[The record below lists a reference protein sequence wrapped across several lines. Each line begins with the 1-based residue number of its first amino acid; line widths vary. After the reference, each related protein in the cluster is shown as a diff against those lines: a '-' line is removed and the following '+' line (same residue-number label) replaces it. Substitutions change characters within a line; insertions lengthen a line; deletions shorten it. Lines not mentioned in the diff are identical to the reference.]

1 MPTPI
6 ILEATTPNSSS
17 DDVTAAMNDRSRTA
31 VEKITNIHA
40 EGTVIPIALSYEKCI
55 STTWGVLCQ
64 DVVHHYLTTVN
75 PTLILQI
82 LTKMSPKNERVTH
95 YVLRYGDGN
104 ASLIRVIWSSAEEV
118 MPAYIEANAVL
129 KPRRLWEKLQ
139 NNAAMPHLPVQP
151 MMQHSADVDL
161 CISLVASAQNNNH
174 DEYHILSVL
183 YLKEHAHFPGCVD
196 TFSVV
201 EPDERNTILPVTAH
215 VMPEASIG
223 QKKRKAAPSQTAEIA
238 PAEKDKPKMSTD
250 DDDEDDAKKLLAKEE
265 CKGGTVA
272 TAGSMK
278 KKKKNESHAPES
290 AVVGSS
296 DPNESSGDVICLHEE
311 ETTKGK
317 KLEDLSSDKFSM
329 SAKKSSAAM
338 AMERSGDDCS
348 ESSVEFADADII
360 GNDLMTHAVPH
371 HFEMK
376 ASRRDIQKGLHPTT
390 KLNARNCICAR
401 SQCWKVVSQYAAM
414 GNAKMTKYLDIPNYP
429 PQANTE
435 TKKYKVKFLDC
446 LARYFPH
453 LKNKPKAENTFHY
466 LSITHFPP
474 THRDIIWNPP
484 TSFVKRWRIS
494 LSVGRASGLKEQ
506 HKCRF
511 GGERFH
517 FATPMLDH
525 KSIVIELGE
534 TIRADLLQKRG
545 PVLNSSQSL
554 FLEKFRAS
562 HGYTPITK
570 NDCGIDM
577 QVLTAN
583 EALKTRSSARLKG
596 KQITCQCKQNHPNC
610 VHSECANNN
619 EFGRECNKSNCSFGE
634 TDCGNRF
641 TTPKQVKAQS
651 RALLVVEEFKSDQYG
666 DPRVGRGAK
675 AIVPFSEHEIIGE
688 YVDEVKKRE
697 GDMSNYCVDIGEGYV
712 IDSEKKGNTMR
723 FIQHSCDPNCELIV
737 RVHQDMRKRVWIRA
751 NKAISAGEWITFK
764 YHPNPSVLQQSFF
777 NNKGCVCGSK
787 NCIKP
792 RKISIQDGAVT
803 YMGNN
808 TKS

>member
-1 MPTPI
+1 MG
-6 ILEATTPNSSS
+6 
-17 DDVTAAMNDRSRTA
+17 RS
-31 VEKITNIHA
+31 
-40 EGTVIPIALSYEKCI
+40 
-55 STTWGVLCQ
+55 VL
-64 DVVHHYLTTVN
+64 VHHYLTTVN

-265 CKGGTVA
+265 CKGGTVV
-272 TAGSMK
+272 TAGSMKK

-376 ASRRDIQKGLHPTT
+376 ASRRDIQ
-390 KLNARNCICAR
+390 
-401 SQCWKVVSQYAAM
+401 
-414 GNAKMTKYLDIPNYP
+414 
-429 PQANTE
+429 
-435 TKKYKVKFLDC
+435 
-446 LARYFPH
+446 
-453 LKNKPKAENTFHY
+453 
-466 LSITHFPP
+466 
-474 THRDIIWNPP
+474 RD
-484 TSFVKRWRIS
+484 
-494 LSVGRASGLKEQ
+494 
-506 HKCRF
+506 
-511 GGERFH
+511 
-517 FATPMLDH
+517 
-525 KSIVIELGE
+525 
-534 TIRADLLQKRG
+534 
-545 PVLNSSQSL
+545 
-554 FLEKFRAS
+554 
-562 HGYTPITK
+562 Y
-570 NDCGIDM
+570 
-577 QVLTAN
+577 
-583 EALKTRSSARLKG
+583 
-596 KQITCQCKQNHPNC
+596 
-610 VHSECANNN
+610 
-619 EFGRECNKSNCSFGE
+619 
-634 TDCGNRF
+634 
-641 TTPKQVKAQS
+641 
-651 RALLVVEEFKSDQYG
+651 
-666 DPRVGRGAK
+666 
-675 AIVPFSEHEIIGE
+675 
-688 YVDEVKKRE
+688 
-697 GDMSNYCVDIGEGYV
+697 
-712 IDSEKKGNTMR
+712 
-723 FIQHSCDPNCELIV
+723 IQ
-737 RVHQDMRKRVWIRA
+737 
-751 NKAISAGEWITFK
+751 
-764 YHPNPSVLQQSFF
+764 QQS
-777 NNKGCVCGSK
+777 
-787 NCIKP
+787 
-792 RKISIQDGAVT
+792 
-803 YMGNN
+803 
-808 TKS
+808 